1 MRKTYAYN
9 SIIIGVLLGIAVGAT
24 TKSVILGVIVGIA
37 TSVVGF
43 FIIKLIE
50 NALYNAANKAT
61 NKITE
66 SHQRRKAEKMRSY
79 NDISMQKTQ
88 FPSQRIPSNDSVNN
102 NDLICPQCGAVLPRG
117 AAFCAYCGTKIQ

>member
-9 SIIIGVLLGIAVGAT
+9 SIIIGVLLGLGVGASA
-24 TKSVILGVIVGIA
+24 KSVILGIIVGIIV
-37 TSVVGF
+37 SVAGF

-66 SHQRRKAEKMRSY
+66 SYQKRKAEKMRSF
-79 NDISMQKTQ
+79 DDTSMQKTQ
-88 FPSQRIPSNDSVNN
+88 FPSRSIPSDDSANN
-102 NDLICPQCGAVLPRG
+102 NDIICPQCGAVLPRG
-117 AAFCAYCGTKIQ
+117 AAFCAYCGTEIR